1 MKMNLKQLASRYIK
15 IVEWSEED
23 NCYVGRCP
31 ELFSGGTHGNDEAK
45 VYAELCAIVEEVV
58 ADRLAEGKAARPVK
72 YSGKF
77 LLRTGPALHQ
87 ALAVRACFG
96 VPGKI
101 LIQLQSQHDFRK
113 ATTPKARKSSGKS
126 TPWQPHEL

>member
-1 MKMNLKQLASRYIK
+1 MKMDLKKLASRYIK

-31 ELFSGGTHGNDEAK
+31 ELFSGGTHGNDETK

-58 ADRLAEGKAARPVK
+58 ADRLAEGKKPPVPLK

-87 ALAVRACFG
+87 ALAVRA
-96 VPGKI
+96 
-101 LIQLQSQHDFRK
+101 R
-113 ATTPKARKSSGKS
+113 REGKS
-126 TPWQPHEL
+126 LNQVCIEAFQG

>member
-1 MKMNLKQLASRYIK
+1 MKPNLKQIASRYIK

-31 ELFSGGTHGNDEAK
+31 ELFSGGTHGTDEAK

-58 ADRLAEGKAARPVK
+58 EDHLADGKKPLTPVK

-77 LLRTGPALHQ
+77 LLRTGPALHK
-87 ALAVRACFG
+87 ALAVRA
-96 VPGKI
+96 K
-101 LIQLQSQHDFRK
+101 RE
-113 ATTPKARKSSGKS
+113 GKS
-126 TPWQPHEL
+126 LNQVCIEAFQG